1 MNNTKAQSNNVTNK
15 PRRILYTH
23 QALGGGS
30 TISLYE
36 LTKGLDS
43 KKYKSIVLFF
53 NKNQYIEKFNTVG
66 IKTLTLDA
74 SGTSQ
79 YEKKRRYRKQSV
91 TGRAYQVVVDILLSI
106 RIAFILKREKI
117 DLVHMNL
124 GLDRVTMLGSILTAT
139 PQVCHFRMFSK
150 NIPYTSKK
158 LATFVSAFLYI
169 SNVIAKNKNDLGLP
183 LNKGHV
189 IYNPFDKKIFQQVT
203 DNEVNSL
210 RIEFGLNKSDHLI
223 SNVGRL
229 DSWKGQDYFLKAFAK
244 VLKIHPNIKALI
256 VGDYGKTSQEGIL
269 YYEHLQNLTK
279 ELNISKNVIFT
290 GHRFDIPQI
299 MVASDIVVHSAS
311 KPEPF
316 GRVIVEAMLAE
327 TPIIATAAGGVL
339 EIIEDQVN
347 GILIPLENITSMTK
361 AIQKI
366 LENPEKSQKMAKVAK
381 KYAQEK
387 FSVQQHVR
395 TVENIYQTVLT
406 K

>member
-1 MNNTKAQSNNVTNK
+1 MNNK
-15 PRRILYTH
+15 PRKILYIQRPT
-23 QALGGGS
+23 GGGS

-36 LTKGLDS
+36 LTKGLDTT
-43 KKYKSIVLFF
+43 KYKPIILFF
-53 NKNQYIEKFNTVG
+53 KKNQYVEKFNTAG
-66 IKTLTLDA
+66 IKTLTLDI
-74 SGTSQ
+74 S
-79 YEKKRRYRKQSV
+79 KKRKQSV
-91 TGRAYQVVVDILLSI
+91 ISKIYQLIADILLSLH
-106 RIAFILKREKI
+106 IAFILKREKI

-124 GLDRVTMLGSILTAT
+124 GLDRPTMLASILTKT
-139 PQVCHFRMFSK
+139 PQICHFRMFST

-169 SNVIAKNKNDLGLP
+169 SNVIAKRQNNLGLP

-189 IYNPFDKKIFQQVT
+189 IYNPFDKAIFQHIKN
-203 DNEVNSL
+203 DEINSL
-210 RIEFGLNKSDHLI
+210 YEEFGLKKTDVLI

-244 VLKIHPNIKALI
+244 VLKTHPNTKALI

-279 ELNISKNVIFT
+279 ELNISKHVIFT

-347 GILIPLENITSMTK
+347 GILIPLENITSM
-361 AIQKI
+361 ADAMQRIM
-366 LENPEKSQKMAKVAK
+366 ENPEKSQKMAKLAK

-387 FSVQQHVR
+387 FSVQQHVMA
-395 TVENIYQTVLT
+395 VENIYQTVLT